1 MPAVGCRLTK
11 SSWRVGGIGDV
22 GLGRWLGVTGFSL
35 RRGRVGQ
42 PDSTVHLQVFFGA
55 SRAVAFAGFVIAQA
69 GQIVAVADT
78 VTISGRGCCFDRDE
92 GHTASNERSSVQYG
106 WYAGQVQTRNCGRSF
121 WFSTRLS
128 TGAYGFRHHSPDFGT
143 RVLPAP
149 LCSAPEYLK
158 IMVLGLDNWGANW
171 HFPCSKATDC
181 RTLWGAFPWSNV
193 GLQVSLSA
201 QVLAGDSPGVCRN
214 LSAGCRTISLATVLA
229 QVFVSH

>member
-22 GLGRWLGVTGFSL
+22 GLGGWLGVTGFSL

-106 WYAGQVQTRNCGRSF
+106 WYAGQVQTRNCGAKFLVFHTPFHWSLRIPASF
-121 WFSTRLS
+121 SRFWNP
-128 TGAYGFRHHSPDFGT
+128 GASGT
-143 RVLPAP
+143 FVL
-149 LCSAPEYLK
+149 C
-158 IMVLGLDNWGANW
+158 
-171 HFPCSKATDC
+171 T
-181 RTLWGAFPWSNV
+181 
-193 GLQVSLSA
+193 
-201 QVLAGDSPGVCRN
+201 
-214 LSAGCRTISLATVLA
+214 
-229 QVFVSH
+229 